1 MKPIP
6 VTEKFS
12 VVGQIQ
18 PSDFA
23 ELRRLGF
30 KTVINNRPDGEDT
43 TQPGSDAE
51 EAAAKA
57 AGLDYVFIPVT
68 STCMP
73 ENDVRRF
80 AETIVASD
88 GPVIAHCRSG
98 ARSFYMWIL
107 AGDAEV
113 DGFSD
118 DKLIAVASDV
128 GIAPDASR
136 AWLAS
141 HRRISKPDV
150 KGFYDPKTGSI
161 QYVVSDPATNAC
173 AIIDPVLDYDEKS
186 GATKTEHAGDS
197 RLCRRAWPYSRM
209 DPRHPSACRS
219 LLGGPLPKGKDR
231 SIERSAP
238 VSSMCK
244 RCGRRSTTGR
254 TLRMTAVSGT
264 ACSRKGD
271 FQARHDRRESDV
283 FARTHA
289 RLDHLCHRRLRV
301 RPRHAVHAG
310 FRHGAGR
317 FPGGSAKRLWRSI
330 MDILSLR
337 DETRIFTGHDYQPG
351 GRKALWES
359 TVAVQKHSNPHIA
372 GQTEES
378 FIALREARDA
388 TLPMPKLILHALQV
402 NMNGEDF
409 QSRKAMAEGISR
421 FHSMRLRGGLVMEA
435 YYSPLAGGALIG
447 LSASLLML
455 LNGRIAGISGIVA
468 GILGKRNGRFLHDAA
483 FVAGLLLAP
492 MIYFAIYGATPQVQ
506 ISAGWP
512 LLLVAGLLVGFGT
525 RMGSGCTSGHGIS
538 GLARLSPRSFAAV
551 ATFLV
556 AGVLTVLAMRAGGW
570 L

>member
-186 GATKTEHAGDS
+186 GATKTEHADEILAYVAEHGLIVEWILDTHPHADHFSAARYLKEKTGASTAIGARVVDVQTLWKKIYNWPDFANDGSQWDRLFEEGETFKLGTIDAKVMFSPGHTLASITYVIGDS
-197 RLCRRAWPYSRM
+197 AFVH
-209 DPRHPSACRS
+209 D
-219 LLGGPLPKGKDR
+219 
-231 SIERSAP
+231 
-238 VSSMCK
+238 
-244 RCGRRSTTGR
+244 
-254 TLRMTAVSGT
+254 TLFMPDSGT
-264 ACSRKGD
+264 ARAD
-271 FQARHDRRESDV
+271 
-283 FARTHA
+283 
-289 RLDHLCHRRLRV
+289 
-301 RPRHAVHAG
+301 
-310 FRHGAGR
+310 

-402 NMNGEDF
+402 NMNG
-409 QSRKAMAEGISR
+409 G
-421 FHSMRLRGGLVMEA
+421 RLPEPE
-435 YYSPLAGGALIG
+435 S
-447 LSASLLML
+447 
-455 LNGRIAGISGIVA
+455 NGRRYLKIP
-468 GILGKRNGRFLHDAA
+468 LDA
-483 FVAGLLLAP
+483 LE
-492 MIYFAIYGATPQVQ
+492 GA
-506 ISAGWP
+506 AW
-512 LLLVAGLLVGFGT
+512 
-525 RMGSGCTSGHGIS
+525 
-538 GLARLSPRSFAAV
+538 
-551 ATFLV
+551 
-556 AGVLTVLAMRAGGW
+556 
-570 L
+570 